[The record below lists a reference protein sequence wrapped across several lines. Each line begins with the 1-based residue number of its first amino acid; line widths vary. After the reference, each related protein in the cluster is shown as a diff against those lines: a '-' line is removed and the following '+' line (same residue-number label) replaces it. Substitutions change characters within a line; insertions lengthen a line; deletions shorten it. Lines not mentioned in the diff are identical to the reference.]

1 MKYTDQVIFVNE
13 SGNHYDPDLGRN
25 VHNKI
30 LEYKQVAHVVVPSI
44 EKSTVVFGDIRTDV
58 ISLHLKQP
66 FLNTYDFCLVALP
79 GREIRKYFF
88 VTEKRVGN
96 RQVITMRGGENGASS

>member
-1 MKYTDQVIFVNE
+1 MKYTDQVTFVKE
-13 SGNHYDPDLGRN
+13 AENHYDPDLGRD
-25 VHNKI
+25 VHDEI

-58 ISLHLKQP
+58 ISVHLKQP
-66 FLNTYDFCLVALP
+66 FLNAYDFCLVTLP
-79 GREIRKYFF
+79 GRGTRKYFF

-96 RQVITMRGGENGASS
+96 HQVITMRGGENGTGS